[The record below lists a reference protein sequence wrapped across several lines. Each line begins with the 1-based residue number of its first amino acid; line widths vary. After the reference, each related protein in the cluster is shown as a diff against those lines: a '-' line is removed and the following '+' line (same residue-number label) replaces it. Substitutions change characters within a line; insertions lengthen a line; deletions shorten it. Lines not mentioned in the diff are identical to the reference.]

1 MSELHYHTSAAAEKY
16 SGFCHAVTD
25 GNYLFLSG
33 QTAADSKSPDAR
45 TGTIEEE
52 TKTCL
57 TSLRNIL
64 GDFGLGMEDVLRVN
78 IYMRSLADFDR
89 MNRVYQN
96 FFPEGKCPAR
106 TTIGAGELFEGSL
119 IEIDC
124 MARMR

>member
-1 MSELHYHTSAAAEKY
+1 MSDLRYHTSSAAEKY

-25 GNYLFLSG
+25 GNYVFLSG
-33 QTAADSKSPDAR
+33 QTAGDSKSADAR
-45 TGTIEEE
+45 TGTIEDE

-57 TSLRNIL
+57 ASLRNIL
-64 GDFGLGMEDVLRVN
+64 REFGLGLEDVVRVN

-89 MNRVYQN
+89 MNRVYES
-96 FFPEGKCPAR
+96 FFPEGKRPAR

>member
-1 MSELHYHTSAAAEKY
+1 MTELRYHTSSASEKY

-25 GNYLFLSG
+25 GNYVFVSG

-45 TGTIEEE
+45 TGTIEDE

-64 GDFGLGMEDVLRVN
+64 HDFGLGLEDVVRVN
-78 IYMRSLADFDR
+78 IYMRRLSEFDR
-89 MNRVYQN
+89 MNRVYET
-96 FFPEGKCPAR
+96 FFPEGKRPAR
-106 TTIGAGELFEGSL
+106 TTIGAGELFEASL